1 MALTTKLNLINAKFY
16 QQDGGLLTLSGDTR
30 IHDVGTLQY
39 TSNQSGSYVARSVP
53 DVAYVTGLTGNL
65 DGRIDLLEA
74 WSATT
79 ETRVDNLEADVN
91 NLATWSGTTNNRLTN
106 VEADINNL
114 AVWSGTTQN
123 AIDALEADVDN
134 LAVWSGTTNNRL
146 TNVEADINNL
156 AVWSGTTQ
164 NAIDALEA
172 DVDNLAAWSGA
183 TQAVVAV
190 AITGVTNGLTKVGAH
205 SAKLGGQLTETTT
218 VYGSQTLNFNVNTV
232 NITGYTGGIRLS
244 GVTYIAPMAG
254 TGNLLCFDT
263 TTGQVGRT
271 SLSAFGGITGGT
283 NGITDVG
290 DYNLGLGGAL
300 CDDTTICGANR
311 DLVLGTVA
319 SKLDCFCVNAAT
331 VCLATNS
338 LSISSSGATFNDLC
352 STPHGIIYGG
362 DYSANFC
369 NDSLV
374 SKKYVDTVATGLIV
388 HNSVCAAT
396 TVGQNL
402 DLSGAETI
410 DGITTTNG
418 MRILV
423 KNQTLAW
430 QNGIYTASASTW
442 TRSTDMD
449 FTPPGE
455 VTNGDLVPVT
465 SGSTQ
470 NNSIWV
476 VTSPNPIVSGDTI
489 TFTQFSTVIDLQ
501 GGAGVDITQVGGLHT
516 VCVNLGG
523 AEPTSCGLSVGVGGL
538 CVDPNI
544 AGRGLSYSAGV
555 INADVIS
562 GGTISS
568 IPVRYNAGDTQLV
581 INCADITAAVGALT
595 GAESGLH
602 VTSGCKVALGGILTG
617 ATTITGNDTCTLTY
631 TDTAITNKRGILYG
645 GDYETTFV
653 SRSLV
658 TAKYVTGLT
667 SGLDARLDVIEPI
680 YVTGATNGLTKFG
693 AHVVCLGGTLSSDA
707 EINGNDAYCFSFG
720 NSTSLTKFEAN
731 VNNEIS
737 LATTAAT
744 LTIVAQPNEVRILA
758 DAFRISGVPN
768 GTILDSVLVWNSS
781 TCEIDQISVSDITG
795 STTIS
800 ATNGLS
806 VNAANQVVLGGTLTG
821 NTTINLSGRTL
832 CLAEG
837 TSEYSF
843 SCSCVCLTVSAGGA
857 LQMDGN
863 ADSITL
869 ITNAGNTSIVLNG
882 ATDVVTTTT
891 TGGACSVINGT
902 SKIFCFDSTGA
913 GNTYVEINGSASD
926 FIVLSTNS
934 GNTAIEANGVSD
946 YVSMWTTGGAFICA
960 VGTNDTI
967 DLNNAGGAYVLLT
980 GSTVTID
987 GTIKIVDMPAAGNAL
1002 DSVLVR
1008 DSVTGAIQAVSGSA
1022 LGDHNNIYSY
1032 TAVTGTVTLTTGSS
1046 YVILATAPATITLPS
1061 PAQDG
1066 QVFKIKDAAGTALTT
1081 NISIVGTI
1089 DGAANALINT
1099 NYGALELMYSGG
1111 AWYSMAFIN

>member
-39 TSNQSGSYVARSVP
+39 TSNQSGTYVARSVP

-74 WSATT
+74 WSAITETRVDNLSTWSATT

-91 NLATWSGTTNNRLTN
+91 NLA
-106 VEADINNL
+106 A
-114 AVWSGTTQN
+114 
-123 AIDALEADVDN
+123 
-134 LAVWSGTTNNRL
+134 
-146 TNVEADINNL
+146 
-156 AVWSGTTQ
+156 WSGTTQ

-172 DVDNLAAWSGA
+172 DVDNLAAWSGTTNTRLNNLEA
-183 TQAVVAV
+183 DVNNLAVWSGTTETRVDNLEAWS
-190 AITGVTNGLTKVGAH
+190 AITETRVDNLVAWSGASQPIIANAITNVTNGLTKVGAH
-205 SAKLGGQLTETTT
+205 GAQLGGQLTGTTT
-218 VYGSQTLNFNVNTV
+218 IYGSQTLNFNVNTV

-244 GVTYIAPMAG
+244 GVTYIAPMVG

-263 TTGQVGRT
+263 ITGQVGRT

-290 DYNLGLGGAL
+290 DYNLGLGGVL
-300 CDDTTICGANR
+300 CDDTVICGGGM
-311 DLVLGTVA
+311 DFTLGTAA
-319 SKLDCFCVNAAT
+319 SKLDALNVCASGAAAVT
-331 VCLATNS
+331 TGS
-338 LSISSSGATFNDLC
+338 LSISSSGATFTDLC

-362 DYSANFC
+362 DYSNSFC
-369 NDSLV
+369 NNSLV
-374 SKKYVDTVATGLIV
+374 SKIYVDTIATGLVV

-402 DLSGAETI
+402 DLSGVETI

-423 KNQTLAW
+423 KNQTDAS
-430 QNGIYTASASTW
+430 QNGIYTASATTW

-449 FTPPGE
+449 WTPSGE
-455 VTNGDLVPVT
+455 ITNGDLVPVT

-476 VTSPNPIVSGDTI
+476 ITSPNPIDSGDTI
-489 TFTQFSTVIDLQ
+489 TFTEFATVIDMQ
-501 GGAGVDITQVGGLHT
+501 GGAGIDITQVGGLHT

-544 AGRGLSYSAGV
+544 AGHGLSYSAGV
-555 INADVIS
+555 LNADVIS
-562 GGTISS
+562 GGSVSS

-602 VTSGCKVALGGILTG
+602 VTSGNKVALGGVLTG
-617 ATTITGNDTCTLTY
+617 ATTITGSDTCTLTY

-645 GDYETTFV
+645 GDYSATFV
-653 SRSLV
+653 SNSLV
-658 TAKYVTGLT
+658 SAKYVTGLT
-667 SGLDARLDVIEPI
+667 SNLDIRIDDLEADVNNLAVWSGTTNTRLNNLEADVNNLAVWSGTTQTAIDDLEADVYNLAVWSGTTQTAI
-680 YVTGATNGLTKFG
+680 DDLEADVNNLAVWSGTTQTAIDDLEADVNNLAVWSGATQAIVAVAITGVTNGLTKVG
-693 AHVVCLGGTLSSDA
+693 AHSAKLGGT
-707 EINGNDAYCFSFG
+707 
-720 NSTSLTKFEAN
+720 
-731 VNNEIS
+731 
-737 LATTAAT
+737 
-744 LTIVAQPNEVRILA
+744 
-758 DAFRISGVPN
+758 
-768 GTILDSVLVWNSS
+768 
-781 TCEIDQISVSDITG
+781 ITET
-795 STTIS
+795 TTIS
-800 ATNGLS
+800 GAQALNFNVTTLS
-806 VNAANQVVLGGTLTG
+806 MTGTSA
-821 NTTINLSGRTL
+821 INLNSP
-832 CLAEG
+832 
-837 TSEYSF
+837 
-843 SCSCVCLTVSAGGA
+843 
-857 LQMDGN
+857 
-863 ADSITL
+863 
-869 ITNAGNTSIVLNG
+869 SIVLTQVPP
-882 ATDVVTTTT
+882 A
-891 TGGACSVINGT
+891 
-902 SKIFCFDSTGA
+902 
-913 GNTYVEINGSASD
+913 
-926 FIVLSTNS
+926 
-934 GNTAIEANGVSD
+934 
-946 YVSMWTTGGAFICA
+946 
-960 VGTNDTI
+960 
-967 DLNNAGGAYVLLT
+967 
-980 GSTVTID
+980 GST
-987 GTIKIVDMPAAGNAL
+987 A

-1008 DSVTGAIQAVSGSA
+1008 DSTGQIQVVAGSV

-1032 TAVTGTVTLTTGSS
+1032 TAVTGTVALLTGSS
-1046 YVILATAPATITLPS
+1046 YVVLATAPATITLPS

-1111 AWYSMAFIN
+1111 AWYSLAFIN